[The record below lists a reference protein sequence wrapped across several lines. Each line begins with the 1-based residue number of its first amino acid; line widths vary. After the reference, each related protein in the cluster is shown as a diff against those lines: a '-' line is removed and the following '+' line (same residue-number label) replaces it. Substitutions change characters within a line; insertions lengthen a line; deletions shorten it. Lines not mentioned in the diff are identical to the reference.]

1 MKASVQYRK
10 LEYFPFNEIQNAT
23 TKEIF
28 EDYINSFCVKA
39 APTIDDFLKLGI
51 LVDRTKKLL
60 SAKDILLIGRL
71 DDAKKNQSSKKNSTK
86 WKDKIHLIMQH
97 STSDELKVWNPTKI
111 ENAHKLF
118 LFVLE
123 HNLVKL
129 RYITNNVD
137 LVINQLPFVKSIMGT
152 PELNEEGLFWQED
165 PNNPVNMEP
174 EENQDSNVGSF
185 DLKEMLNEL
194 DSIDEH
200 LI

>member
-1 MKASVQYRK
+1 
-10 LEYFPFNEIQNAT
+10 
-23 TKEIF
+23 
-28 EDYINSFCVKA
+28 
-39 APTIDDFLKLGI
+39 
-51 LVDRTKKLL
+51 
-60 SAKDILLIGRL
+60 
-71 DDAKKNQSSKKNSTK
+71 
-86 WKDKIHLIMQH
+86 MQH

-174 EENQDSNVGSF
+174 EELSQENFETAIESELNQESNVGSF
-185 DLKEMLNEL
+185 GFKEMLNEMN
-194 DSIDEH
+194 SIDEH